1 VVARPSQTSPDAI
14 AALKCGNQTQR
25 DTVRRNHAAW
35 HAEGWGR
42 CRFAGPQTHLR
53 LCLGNAANSPDS
65 EVESESWP
73 RTPFARAGVLV
84 AAIGSAPGLPRRLPA
99 SCHALRVIYYTDDL
113 AAVRENMLD
122 GFFVGWP
129 RRPSAGQHLAVLRGS
144 YRSVVA
150 IDDAE
155 DRVAGFVNMIS
166 DGVLT
171 AFIPWLEVLP
181 AYQGQ
186 GIGSELMCRILDGT
200 DRFYSVDLVCDAELI
215 PYYERFG
222 MRGLTSAMLRHA
234 AALEDPSFGA

>member
-1 VVARPSQTSPDAI
+1 
-14 AALKCGNQTQR
+14 
-25 DTVRRNHAAW
+25 
-35 HAEGWGR
+35 
-42 CRFAGPQTHLR
+42 
-53 LCLGNAANSPDS
+53 
-65 EVESESWP
+65 
-73 RTPFARAGVLV
+73 
-84 AAIGSAPGLPRRLPA
+84 
-99 SCHALRVIYYTDDL
+99 LRVIYYTDDL

-155 DRVAGFVNMIS
+155 DRVAGFVNTIS

-186 GIGSELMCRILDGT
+186 GIGSELMRRILDGT

-222 MRGLTSAMLRHA
+222 MRGLTSAMLRHP
-234 AALEDPSFGA
+234 AALDDPSLGA

>member
-1 VVARPSQTSPDAI
+1 M
-14 AALKCGNQTQR
+14 
-25 DTVRRNHAAW
+25 
-35 HAEGWGR
+35 
-42 CRFAGPQTHLR
+42 
-53 LCLGNAANSPDS
+53 
-65 EVESESWP
+65 ESESWP

-84 AAIGSAPGLPRRLPA
+84 AAIGSAAGLPRRLPA

-122 GFFVGWP
+122 GFFAGWP

-186 GIGSELMCRILDGT
+186 GIGSELMRQILDGT
-200 DRFYSVDLVCDAELI
+200 DWFYSVDLVCDAELI

-222 MRGLTSAMLRHA
+222 MRGLSSAMLRHA
-234 AALEDPSFGA
+234 AALDDPSFGA